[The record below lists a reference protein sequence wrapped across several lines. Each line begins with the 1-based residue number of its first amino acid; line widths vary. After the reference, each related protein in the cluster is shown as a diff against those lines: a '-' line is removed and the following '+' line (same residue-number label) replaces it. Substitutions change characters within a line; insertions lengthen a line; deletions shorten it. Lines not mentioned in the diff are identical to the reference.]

1 MAWNIIVA
9 SSDADQLD
17 ELLNGA
23 QEIASGLVPRGV
35 VRIAMS
41 VEEVSQKRHPGSSET
56 ELLIVAASLPQ
67 HRSSSDD
74 SREPGLN
81 LVKLVDGETRPPAC
95 ILVSDRVEHYRA
107 VQSIKRCEWLAVDGS
122 TDYVSQCLQLARRL
136 GVISEDPDPGRS
148 QGPLRIGANAPPI
161 LVMEN
166 PGGILA
172 AMPTGKP
179 RLLESTAR
187 PPESITYALLEVDL
201 PSDAKLATVRLEI
214 HEPGRIER
222 KEAQPLRLKGTK
234 IDQLMEECKDLK
246 NKLSGSVRW
255 KQYYGQWHADYRKLG
270 ERLSSLLW
278 GSAWFKEYYHYGSGA
293 AKKNVRVR
301 FNLQQPWFGGF
312 WEAISFD
319 SGERRL
325 VMLENTVTRRALG
338 DNQVG
343 VFADE
348 TGQIDAEDGALN
360 VLVIKSNVSGDS
372 TPDGPDDLLWNKC
385 WASYDGKLSELVH
398 LDDEVEVLRDL
409 KRLAKRKNADGGKKF
424 VIHVDVLPRVQPAA
438 DKTWSLADIVERWL
452 KKGSRRYDIVHFA
465 GHALFDDSPK
475 QDERGYLVFSG
486 SPYPQAV
493 PISIVATWLAK
504 AGVQFVYLSC
514 CRSSAA
520 SAAQEFARNNIPM
533 ALGFHW
539 DLNDSKAPV
548 FAERFYAELLEAN
561 LKVCRAFSKARLEL
575 YNKHLAGDPIW
586 ASPVLIA
593 QPMNWIQVEGALKLA
608 AQERKNRPAERQPRP
623 KPAPVGRSGAEAAA

>member
-1 MAWNIIVA
+1 MVWNIIVA
-9 SSDADQLD
+9 SSDSDQLD

-23 QEIASGLVPRGV
+23 QEIASGLVPRGA

-41 VEEVSQKRHPGSSET
+41 VEEVSQKRHPESSET

-67 HRSSSDD
+67 HRSSPDD
-74 SREPGLN
+74 QHEPGLN
-81 LVKLVDGETRPPAC
+81 LIKLVDSEARPPAC

-122 TDYVSQCLQLARRL
+122 TDYIGQCLQLARRL
-136 GVISEDPDPGRS
+136 GVVADDPAPVSS
-148 QGPLRIGANAPPI
+148 QGPVRIAAHAPI
-161 LVMEN
+161 LVPEN
-166 PGGILA
+166 PAGKLA
-172 AMPTGKP
+172 AMPIAEP
-179 RLLESTAR
+179 RPLKLMAR
-187 PPESITYALLEVDL
+187 PPEANTYALLEVDL

-234 IDQLMEECKDLK
+234 IDQLMTECKDLK
-246 NKLSGSVRW
+246 DKLSDSIRW
-255 KQYYGQWHADYRKLG
+255 KRYYHHWHADYRKLG

-301 FNLQQPWFGGF
+301 FNLQQPWFDGF
-312 WEAISFD
+312 WEAIAFD

-343 VFADE
+343 VFTNE
-348 TGQIDAEDGALN
+348 TGQIDAEDGTLN
-360 VLVIKSNVSGDS
+360 VLVIKSNVSDES
-372 TPDGPDDLLWNKC
+372 TPDGPDDLLWNRY
-385 WASYDGKLSELVH
+385 WTSYNGKLSELIH
-398 LDDEVEVLRDL
+398 LDDEVKVLRDL
-409 KRLAKRKNADGGKKF
+409 KRLARRTHADGGKKF
-424 VIHVDVLPRVQPAA
+424 EVHVDVLPRVQPATNKA
-438 DKTWSLADIVERWL
+438 WSLADDVERWL
-452 KKGSRRYDIVHFA
+452 KSGARRYDIVHFA
-465 GHALFDDSPK
+465 GHALFDHDSK
-475 QDERGYLVFSG
+475 QDGRGYLVFSG

-493 PISIVATWLAK
+493 PISTVATWLAR

-539 DLNDSKAPV
+539 DLNDSRAPV
-548 FAERFYAELLEAN
+548 FAERFYEELLEAN

-575 YNKHLAGDPIW
+575 YNKYLAGDPIW

-593 QPMNWIQVEGALKLA
+593 QPMNWLQVEGVLKLA
-608 AQERKNRPAERQPRP
+608 AQNRKNRPAERRARPRP
-623 KPAPVGRSGAEAAA
+623 RPIGRSGTEVAA

>member
-1 MAWNIIVA
+1 MVWNIIVA

-23 QEIASGLVPRGV
+23 QEIASSLVPRGV

-67 HRSSSDD
+67 RRSSSDD
-74 SREPGLN
+74 QNEPGLN
-81 LVKLVDGETRPPAC
+81 LVKLVDSEATPPAC

-122 TDYVSQCLQLARRL
+122 TDYISQCLQLARRL
-136 GVISEDPDPGRS
+136 GVISEDPGPGRS
-148 QGPLRIGANAPPI
+148 QGPLRLAARAPI
-161 LVMEN
+161 LVTEN
-166 PGGILA
+166 PGGTLA
-172 AMPTGKP
+172 AIPKSEPGP
-179 RLLESTAR
+179 LEFMAR

-201 PSDAKLATVRLEI
+201 PSDARLATVRLEI

-234 IDQLMEECKDLK
+234 IDQLMEECRELRG
-246 NKLSGSVRW
+246 KLSDGKRW
-255 KQYYGQWHADYRKLG
+255 KRYYDQWHADYRKTG

-278 GSAWFKEYYHYGSGA
+278 GSAWFNEYYYYGSGA
-293 AKKNVRVR
+293 TKKNVRVR
-301 FNLQQPWFGGF
+301 FNLQPPWFDGF

-343 VFADE
+343 VFTNEA
-348 TGQIDAEDGALN
+348 GQIDAEDGTLN
-360 VLVIKSNVSGDS
+360 VLVIKSDVCDES
-372 TPDGPDDLLWNKC
+372 TPDGPDDLLWNEF
-385 WASYDGKLSELVH
+385 WAGYNEKLSKLEH
-398 LDDEVEVLRDL
+398 LDDEVKVLRDL
-409 KRLAKRKNADGGKKF
+409 KRLVKRTNANGGKKF
-424 VIHVDVLPRVQPAA
+424 EVNVDVLPRLQPAT
-438 DKTWSLADIVERWL
+438 DKAWSLADDVERWL
-452 KKGSRRYDIVHFA
+452 KNGSRRYDIVHFA
-465 GHALFDDSPK
+465 GHALFADSPK
-475 QDERGYLVFSG
+475 QDGRGYLVFSG

-493 PISIVATWLAK
+493 PISTVATWLAR

-539 DLNDSKAPV
+539 DLNDSRAPV
-548 FAERFYAELLEAN
+548 FAERFYEELLQAN
-561 LKVCRAFSKARLEL
+561 LKVCRAFSRARLEL
-575 YNKHLAGDPIW
+575 YNKYLAGDPIW

-593 QPMNWIQVEGALKLA
+593 QPMNWIQVEGVLKLA
-608 AQERKNRPAERQPRP
+608 VQERKNRPAERRARP
-623 KPAPVGRSGAEAAA
+623 KPAPAGGSSTEAAA